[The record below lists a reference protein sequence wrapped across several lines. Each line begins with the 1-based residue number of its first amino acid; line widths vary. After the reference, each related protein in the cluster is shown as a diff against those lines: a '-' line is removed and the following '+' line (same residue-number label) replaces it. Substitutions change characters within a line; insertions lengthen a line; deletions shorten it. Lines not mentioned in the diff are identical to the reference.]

1 MPGPVTVYTNAKP
14 DAATL
19 AEHGV
24 IHSTGDGRFGDIF
37 DPAVWESADYLDRSW
52 RMPIISSNF
61 KSYIDIE
68 QIFEFVTPVEE
79 IVEQHQVDYPEITAE
94 NLASEMDVN
103 NWALANQLVEGGS
116 IEPSDYLID
125 RLEEAGRLGTEY
137 GHLMRFWASP
147 DAPWFWEIAGPL
159 ENVVILTDHPGE
171 VAEFLAGSTE

>member
-1 MPGPVTVYTNAKP
+1 MPGPVTVYTNAEP

-24 IHSTGDGRFGDIF
+24 IHSTADGRFGDIF
-37 DPAVWESADYLDRSW
+37 DPAMWESADYLDRSW

-79 IVEQHQVDYPEITAE
+79 IVEQHQADYPEITAE
-94 NLASEMDVN
+94 NLASEMDVDI
-103 NWALANQLVEGGS
+103 WALANQLVEDGS

-125 RLEEAGRLGTEY
+125 RLEEASRLGTEND
-137 GHLMRFWASP
+137 HLMRFWASP

-171 VAEFLAGSTE
+171 VAEFLAASTE